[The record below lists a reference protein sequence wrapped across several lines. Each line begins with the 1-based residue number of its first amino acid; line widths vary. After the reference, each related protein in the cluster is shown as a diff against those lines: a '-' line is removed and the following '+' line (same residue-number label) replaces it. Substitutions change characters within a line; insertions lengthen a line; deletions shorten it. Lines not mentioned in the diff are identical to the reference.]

1 MRGNRKAQNSEP
13 AKEKLHIGIFAGI
26 AVLAFLLTAVFYGIG
41 FFPFQSTH
49 SDGNGYYMYLPAFF
63 VYHDPGMHFL
73 DQLAEDISGFSGT
86 FFPMDTGQVVDKY
99 TMGVAIL
106 QLPFFLA
113 ADILTKLFRPEAA
126 DGFSALYQLG
136 NITSGCFYYFFGSF
150 WSYRLAKKYAGAGK
164 AFAAVL
170 LITFGTGLFHY
181 ITMDGSYSHV
191 YTYGMLALFLW
202 LVERHEE
209 EEHTKFKVLGG
220 ICFGLVTLIRVT
232 NVVVIFVYLLYRV
245 TSWKS
250 FRERMAKVLRPKRF
264 LPILAGFFPVWLP
277 QLIYWK
283 WAAGSF
289 IVNSYDLPGNIW
301 QEHFNWLQP
310 QIAGVLFL
318 PNRGVFF
325 WCPVVILSCA
335 AFVLCFRR
343 AENFQPGMLVSVILF
358 TYITAAW
365 WAYDG
370 FCGFTNRFFVDLSP
384 IFIFELALFLGWARE
399 RRRIWILTIVFLTA
413 ALIWIN
419 LFMIEYWHN
428 STTMFQVT
436 WESIG
441 KVFGW
446 YRKWLSGL

>member
-1 MRGNRKAQNSEP
+1 
-13 AKEKLHIGIFAGI
+13 
-26 AVLAFLLTAVFYGIG
+26 
-41 FFPFQSTH
+41 
-49 SDGNGYYMYLPAFF
+49 
-63 VYHDPGMHFL
+63 
-73 DQLAEDISGFSGT
+73 
-86 FFPMDTGQVVDKY
+86 
-99 TMGVAIL
+99 
-106 QLPFFLA
+106 
-113 ADILTKLFRPEAA
+113 
-126 DGFSALYQLG
+126 
-136 NITSGCFYYFFGSF
+136 
-150 WSYRLAKKYAGAGK
+150 
-164 AFAAVL
+164 
-170 LITFGTGLFHY
+170 
-181 ITMDGSYSHV
+181 
-191 YTYGMLALFLW
+191 MLALFLW